1 MNDSLVSVV
10 MPMYNSERFILD
22 SVKSILS
29 QTHRELELLIV
40 NDCSTDGSLKNIGSI
55 SDERIKIFSND
66 RQLGI
71 SRARNVGIEKSLGRY
86 IAFCDS
92 DDIWHPEKLSLQLH
106 HMHKTGSHVSHTNA
120 IIISQN
126 GGNIGKRIFPEMIN
140 FNKLIIR
147 NYILNSSGIYDAVI
161 IGKIYQKDLRHEDY
175 YMWLEI
181 LSRSFQSI
189 GVNECLVSYRVHDS
203 NSSKNKFKSFWWML
217 LVQRKNGLTVVEI
230 IVGVVKNIYS
240 RYRDLIR

>member
-10 MPMYNSERFILD
+10 MPMYNSESFILD
-22 SVKSILS
+22 SIESVLS

-40 NDCSTDGSLKNIGSI
+40 NDCSTDSSLKIIGSI

-71 SRARNVGIEKSLGRY
+71 SRARNVGIRKSLGRY

-106 HMHKTGSHVSHTNA
+106 HMHKTGSYVSHTNA
-120 IIISQN
+120 IIIGQN
-126 GGNIGKRIFPEMIN
+126 GKNIGKRVFPEMIN

-161 IGKIYQKDLRHEDY
+161 IGKIYQKNLRHEDY

-203 NSSKNKFKSFWWML
+203 NISKNKFKSVWWAL
-217 LVQRKNGLTVVEI
+217 IVQKKFGIPISKIFVNILRN
-230 IVGVVKNIYS
+230 IVS
-240 RYRDLIR
+240 RIR